1 MKYDFDKKIERAGS
15 FSLKWDV
22 PEGEL
27 PMWVA
32 DMDFQAAPEI
42 QEAISKR
49 AEHGVYGY
57 AVVPDAWY
65 QAYGNWWE
73 KMHQFRL
80 EKEWL
85 LFCTGV
91 IPAVSSAIK
100 KLTKPGENILIQTPV
115 YNAFFHVITDSGR
128 KIAENPLQIKEGS
141 YEMDFSLLEEQ
152 LSNPKTTMMILCN
165 PHNPVGKIWD
175 REVLERVGELCKKH
189 HVIVL
194 SDEIHCD
201 LTAPG
206 LEYIP
211 FASIS
216 ETCRENSITTIA
228 PTKSFNLAGL
238 KTAAVAVPD
247 RALYKRMQKA
257 LWIDEVA
264 EPNVF
269 AIDAAIAAFTKGG
282 AWLKELRDYLQENK
296 QYVLEFLKE
305 ELSQISVVS
314 MDATYLLWLD
324 CRKLQ
329 VSSTELAG
337 FLRKEAKLYLM
348 DGSEYGSNGDGFLR
362 MNIACPKALVKEG
375 LKRLKKGVVQFL
387 SL

>member
-1 MKYDFDKKIERAGS
+1 MKYDFDRKIERAGS
-15 FSLKWDV
+15 YSLKWDV

-32 DMDFQAAPEI
+32 DMDFQTAPEI
-42 QEAISKR
+42 QEAICKR

-73 KMHQFRL
+73 GVHHFRL
-80 EKEWL
+80 EKDWL
-85 LFCTGV
+85 MFCTGV
-91 IPAVSSAIK
+91 IPAVSSAIRN
-100 KLTKPGENILIQTPV
+100 LTEPGENILIQTPV
-115 YNAFFHVITDSGR
+115 YNAFFHVITDNGR
-128 KIAENPLQIKEGS
+128 KVAENPLQYKEGS
-141 YEMDFSLLEEQ
+141 YEMDFLLLEEQ

-165 PHNPVGKIWD
+165 PHNPVGKIWE

-206 LEYIP
+206 LEYVP
-211 FASIS
+211 FASVSAI
-216 ETCRENSITTIA
+216 CRENSITAIA
-228 PTKSFNLAGL
+228 PTKTFNLAGI

-247 RALYKRMQKA
+247 RVMYREMQRALR
-257 LWIDEVA
+257 IDEVA

-269 AIDAAIAAFTKGG
+269 AIDAAIAAFTKGEPWLG
-282 AWLKELRDYLQENK
+282 ALRSYLQENK
-296 QYVLEFLKE
+296 QYVREFLKK
-305 ELSQISVVS
+305 ELPQISVVS

-324 CRKLQ
+324 CRSLQ
-329 VSSTELAG
+329 MSSSEIARV
-337 FLRKEAKLYLM
+337 LRREAKLYLM
-348 DGSEYGSNGDGFLR
+348 AGKEYGSNGDGFLR
-362 MNIACPKALVKEG
+362 MNIACPREFVQEG
-375 LKRLKKGVVQFL
+375 MWRLKKGLEWRYV
-387 SL
+387 